1 MSYEDA
7 INLHKILNDEDRKMS
22 KILLFTD
29 VLLLRIILDRIA
41 EQ

>member
-7 INLHKILNDEDRKMS
+7 INLHKILTDEDRKMS

-29 VLLLRIILDRIA
+29 VLLMRIILDRIA

>member
-7 INLHKILNDEDRKMS
+7 INLHKILTNEDRKMS

-29 VLLLRIILDRIA
+29 VLLLRIILDRVA

>member
-1 MSYEDA
+1 MSDEDT
-7 INLHKILNDEDRKMS
+7 IKLHKILTDEDRKMS

-29 VLLLRIILDRIA
+29 VLLLHIILDRIA

>member
-7 INLHKILNDEDRKMS
+7 INLHKILTDEDRKMS

-29 VLLLRIILDRIA
+29 VRLLRIILDRIA

>member
-7 INLHKILNDEDRKMS
+7 INLHKILTDEDRKMS

-29 VLLLRIILDRIA
+29 FLLLRIILDRIA

>member
-1 MSYEDA
+1 MSCEDA
-7 INLHKILNDEDRKMS
+7 INLHKILTDEDRKMS

-29 VLLLRIILDRIA
+29 VLVLHIILDRIV